1 MCGIGETL
9 AAAESENASRGQT
22 PHRRCYR
29 CSNWQLVSEVLAL
42 AAARLGST
50 RKRRVARMPRRVPP
64 NPDAP
69 SSSRGRGG
77 PSSSRGIEKKTHM
90 TRDAARGCASQS
102 AAASASPPATAAA
115 ALAAQ
120 QFGTPAGEQSDDE
133 EDGSDDEGADED
145 EDGEEEAV
153 EPMLAQAVNGQLRI
167 AEAPEADA
175 PEVASTEGGLAAA
188 AAAGASASGEAMVEL
203 S

>member
-1 MCGIGETL
+1 
-9 AAAESENASRGQT
+9 
-22 PHRRCYR
+22 
-29 CSNWQLVSEVLAL
+29 
-42 AAARLGST
+42 
-50 RKRRVARMPRRVPP
+50 MPRRVPP

-90 TRDAARGCASQS
+90 TRDAAKRLRLAKRAARECLASGGD
-102 AAASASPPATAAA
+102 AAAA

-133 EDGSDDEGADED
+133 EEDGSDDDGADEE
-145 EDGEEEAV
+145 EDDEEEAV

-175 PEVASTEGGLAAA
+175 PTPGQGPCYRVCLPT
-188 AAAGASASGEAMVEL
+188 SAR
-203 S
+203 